1 MKKKQIIGLVVAA
14 ALFIVTGVASV
25 LTNTVSRNMLA
36 RELSTTLTGDFMFD
50 APMKEYIA
58 VVDVIGTIQEQ
69 SKVGLFETP
78 QGYQHLTTK
87 EYIDELMSDSNNK
100 GILLYVDSPGGT
112 VYESEELY
120 LKLLE
125 YKEVTGRPV
134 WGYMAHYAASGD

>member
-87 EYIDELMSDSNNK
+87 E
-100 GILLYVDSPGGT
+100 
-112 VYESEELY
+112 
-120 LKLLE
+120 
-125 YKEVTGRPV
+125 
-134 WGYMAHYAASGD
+134 